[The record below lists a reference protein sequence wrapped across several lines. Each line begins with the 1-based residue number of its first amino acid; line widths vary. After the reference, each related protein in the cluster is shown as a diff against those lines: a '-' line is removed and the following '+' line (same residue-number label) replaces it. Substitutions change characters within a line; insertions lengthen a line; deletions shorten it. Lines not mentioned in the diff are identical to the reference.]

1 MIQSDLFEF
10 CSEAYV
16 LPSAL
21 LLGCSLSLPA
31 QMGMSK
37 FRLEI
42 NRIFLPFIAA
52 GSLSISLVGTG
63 KAKPQLV
70 SRLSLV
76 SL

>member
-16 LPSAL
+16 LPSTL
-21 LLGCSLSLPA
+21 LLGCCLSLLV

-42 NRIFLPFIAA
+42 NRIFLPFIAV
-52 GSLSISLVGTG
+52 GSSSFLVGTG
-63 KAKPQLV
+63 RAKPRLV